1 MNYDYVIAG
10 GGSAGCALAAR
21 LAENPNISV
30 CIVEAGGKGRELFI
44 KMPAANGFVF
54 GNPKLDWGYSTI
66 PQKSLNNRSIFLAR
80 GKALGGTSIVNGM
93 MYIRGVPTDYDNWKQ
108 IGLSGWGYADLLPYF
123 KRAETA
129 KHRSGAYHGATGPL
143 KVEESVNFG
152 EIDKAFIEAAISAG
166 HKHLDD
172 FNACD
177 RTGVGRSDSTIKRG
191 VRQSSAIAYLQKR
204 PKNLKVL
211 TRRHIA
217 KILFDQK
224 RVVGIETTNG
234 EIIKANRE
242 VIVCQGAFGTPHLLM
257 LSGLGPADH
266 LISHGINPIVNLP
279 GVGQNLAD
287 HLDIP
292 MQYASD
298 RMDLSHAQFQR
309 LDKAAALMGRWLVN
323 GSGPGGGALFSSI
336 LFHSFDDPKQPELQ
350 VFMTPMIFDENFE
363 DGQRE
368 TSPLMQRI
376 GRRLLVRGRAIA
388 RPGIKIDINLER
400 PKSLGTV
407 RLSNS
412 NPLTSP
418 LIDPNYLSDQR
429 DIDDMVKGVKV
440 MSQIMEK
447 PEIAQYH
454 KGRLGPWTNV
464 NSDAEIVEAIRATA
478 FTGHHPAC
486 TARMG
491 VESDSMAVLDDQLR
505 VRGIEGL
512 RVCDAS
518 AMPSQITGNLY
529 ATVIAIAEKAADM
542 ILGKQPLQPERPE
555 ENANV

>member
-279 GVGQNLAD
+279 GVGQSLQD
-287 HLDIP
+287 HATVIL
-292 MQYASD
+292 QYACKKSFPIHKVDQPHRKLAAGIQWVFTRKGMATSNIWEAGGLIKSD
-298 RMDLSHAQFQR
+298 SNAEYPDIQYHFGPVGFEFNGTKISLLQAFAIHVDQLRPRSRGQVLLKSSNPYDKPLMAFNYLQDPQDL
-309 LDKAAALMGRWLVN
+309 KEIVN
-323 GSGPGGGALFSSI
+323 GFKKARQLIS
-336 LFHSFDDPKQPELQ
+336 QPA
-350 VFMTPMIFDENFE
+350 FDEY
-363 DGQRE
+363 
-368 TSPLMQRI
+368 
-376 GRRLLVRGRAIA
+376 RGVELK
-388 RPGIKIDINLER
+388 PGPD
-400 PKSLGTV
+400 
-407 RLSNS
+407 
-412 NPLTSP
+412 
-418 LIDPNYLSDQR
+418 
-429 DIDDMVKGVKV
+429 VK
-440 MSQIMEK
+440 
-447 PEIAQYH
+447 
-454 KGRLGPWTNV
+454 
-464 NSDAEIVEAIRATA
+464 SDAEIEHWVRNVAETDY
-478 FTGHHPAC
+478 HPSC
-486 TARMG
+486 TCSMG
-491 VESDSMAVLDDQLR
+491 QGKMAVVDDQLK
-505 VRGIEGL
+505 VHGIEKL
-512 RVCDAS
+512 RVIDAS
-518 AMPSQITGNLY
+518 VMPQIVSGNLN
-529 ATVIAIAEKAADM
+529 APTQMIASRAADM
-542 ILGKQPLQPERPE
+542 ILGKPQLNPIKAKFAF
-555 ENANV
+555 EN